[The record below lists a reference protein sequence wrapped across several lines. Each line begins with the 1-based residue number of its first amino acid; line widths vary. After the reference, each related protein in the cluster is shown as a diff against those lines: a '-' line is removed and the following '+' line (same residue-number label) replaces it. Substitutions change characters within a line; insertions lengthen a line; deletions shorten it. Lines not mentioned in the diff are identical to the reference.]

1 MVLFRA
7 IFDLSNKIAL
17 LILLRMYALYVK
29 KKSKK
34 LKIDWRVIFLAQF
47 MLAQDSAWL
56 SLFKF
61 ILTQIN
67 SAQLSS
73 NQLDLDQPS
82 LTRLSKAIGS
92 ILALKFKRSPFCS
105 NTFEFFRISQKE
117 FPTQIVYF
125 FSNGRNAVALDR
137 MHSQSV
143 PSPTALHLP
152 HHYFSFAHGNLCSKL
167 LQSNPCSPKY
177 LL

>member
-1 MVLFRA
+1 MGCNCRVKLANKPKPYFGQIFYLFRA

-17 LILLRMYALYVK
+17 LILRRMFALKV

-56 SLFKF
+56 SLAR
-61 ILTQIN
+61 LGSAWPSLALLG
-67 SAQLSS
+67 SAQ
-73 NQLDLDQPS
+73 PG

-105 NTFEFFRISQKE
+105 NAFEFFKNRI
-117 FPTQIVYF
+117 IC
-125 FSNGRNAVALDR
+125 L
-137 MHSQSV
+137 
-143 PSPTALHLP
+143 
-152 HHYFSFAHGNLCSKL
+152 
-167 LQSNPCSPKY
+167 Y
-177 LL
+177 LGTYIH